1 MARPPITVPAY
12 ARSFF
17 FLVALAGG
25 AGQLR
30 STLVPLGPGRR
41 PWKSQPSYAVPK
53 IARKSD
59 QPGGVGGSAWSRA
72 RTS

>member
-17 FLVALAGG
+17 FLDALAGG

-41 PWKSQPSYAVPK
+41 PWKSQPS
-53 IARKSD
+53 
-59 QPGGVGGSAWSRA
+59 
-72 RTS
+72 